1 MTFLLQ
7 EFLREANTISSKTDN
22 VKNSH
27 IVVNVKTEIE
37 KIREQ
42 IQNIL

>member
-22 VKNSH
+22 VKTSH
-27 IVVNVKTEIE
+27 LAVNIKTEIE

-42 IQNIL
+42 VQNIL